1 MWAVPDSSSA
11 LKLVQLL
18 PAQASDLGRP
28 RDGLEITPN
37 GLPSGVRVSQE
48 RKTPATLQ
56 MAVRPPSTASFA
68 P

>member
-18 PAQASDLGRP
+18 PTQPGDLGP

-37 GLPSGVRVSQE
+37 GLPSGVRVSRE